1 VRLHVEKSGRGGEE
15 REREGEKDGTGRETG
30 ERRDGRKGFIV
41 RGKPPKKQL

>member
-1 VRLHVEKSGRGGEE
+1 MWRKVEGGRG
-15 REREGEKDGTGRETG
+15 EGKGRGTG